1 MIRNIT
7 CYRKGGCGPYEMR
20 SCNECPASKPSYLQK
35 NKEEEKMKTKF
46 NIGEE
51 IDLKIKGIIR
61 RIEIDKNGICYTIS
75 VKDTYGNESDLYID
89 DNVLEIVNQN

>member
-1 MIRNIT
+1 
-7 CYRKGGCGPYEMR
+7 
-20 SCNECPASKPSYLQK
+20 
-35 NKEEEKMKTKF
+35 MKTKF